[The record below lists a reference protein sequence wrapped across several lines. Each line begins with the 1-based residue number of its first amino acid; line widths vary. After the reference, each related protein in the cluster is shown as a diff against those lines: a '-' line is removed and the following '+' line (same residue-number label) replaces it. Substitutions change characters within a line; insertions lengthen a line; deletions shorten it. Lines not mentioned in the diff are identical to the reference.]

1 MWLPRLL
8 TALEAADRPVLATG
22 GEEYG
27 VPFLVAAL
35 RERSSVAWLELD
47 RGTRGDAVA
56 QGNALAKAV
65 NATLGTSLLAAAL
78 PYSAHLAALK
88 HHRDELLPLWLVL
101 TTESAAEP
109 VVGALLGLVED
120 GYRVLLD
127 LRGEAAVPPE
137 LADRCA
143 VLGPDELRVPLAEAE
158 LLVPRAVAPA
168 ELAGLWRSA
177 DGRFTP
183 LIQRAHRLAGLPAIS
198 VPAPTGSLVPKEQAQ
213 LVDAPL
219 AVQALRREG
228 ELIAALELATLK
240 APELVDDLL
249 RQSGPRFQEEGLLPR
264 LHLLLSALP
273 EAYSRSERVLEW
285 RLVAALAASDL
296 AGVLPDVD
304 AHLAVHIAPDLRA
317 RRAGAMPRED
327 GFALAKQ
334 AVEAR
339 RTPLTLW
346 QYGRLHPDD
355 DVALQV
361 LRESVQLADD
371 AGTPFDLVRN
381 GGMLVARLAQQGDYG
396 QAARWARWV
405 LDVFDRGDVRDGA
418 RRLQVVNDLAMASI
432 MTGDLVGVRKLLENA
447 TVLAE
452 GGLPQLAAL
461 LKGTLAA
468 LELVEGRRL
477 AALAHAEEN
486 YRTSS
491 RRTRALHGY
500 VLVRV
505 LLELEDF
512 EAARRVAV
520 DIGELVD
527 PTRAHEWAVSRLVQ
541 GMVTAVM
548 VAAGAAEDAADSGG
562 GRQAAAADDLL
573 SAILEPSLTAEQR
586 LSAVLHYLLLVP
598 GAVANLPAATAELA
612 VASSAAALRVASGP
626 EKHFASV
633 WNTISR
639 PRPALHVTLLGEPEA
654 RYRGSAH
661 ALPLRLAEVVSALVL
676 NRDGIDLEALNAYLV
691 PEGKEP
697 FTKSGVRG
705 MMTRLRKFLPISDAP
720 YGFAEPFSADVLA
733 LRGHLAK
740 NEVRQA
746 VALYRSG
753 LLPRSS
759 APGVEEERLALEE
772 ELRQAVLE
780 SADADA
786 LCELAERLGDDLEC
800 WEAAERTLLRGDPRL
815 TVARARVR
823 RLRQAYL

>member
-1 MWLPRLL
+1 ML
-8 TALEAADRPVLATG
+8 TALEAADRPVLVLG

-35 RERSSVAWLELD
+35 RERTSVAWFELD
-47 RGTRGDAVA
+47 RATRGDATA
-56 QGNALAKAV
+56 QGNAIARAV
-65 NATLGTSLLAAAL
+65 NATLGTPLLAVAL
-78 PYSAHLAALK
+78 PYSAQLAALR
-88 HHRDELLPLWLVL
+88 HHRSELLPLWLAL
-101 TTESAAEP
+101 TTESVTEP
-109 VVGALLGLVED
+109 VVGALLGLAEE

-127 LRGEAAVPPE
+127 VRGDAAMPPE
-137 LADRCA
+137 LVERCT

-158 LLVPRAVAPA
+158 LAAPRAVAPA
-168 ELAGLWRSA
+168 ELAELWRSA
-177 DGRFTP
+177 EGRFTP
-183 LIQRAHRLAGLPAIS
+183 LIQRAHRLAGLPSVS
-198 VPAPTGSLVPKEQAQ
+198 VPGPTGSLVAKDQAQ
-213 LVDAPL
+213 LVEAPL

-228 ELIAALELATLK
+228 ELVAALELATLK
-240 APELVDDLL
+240 APEMVDELL
-249 RQSGPRFQEEGLLPR
+249 RQAGPRFQEEGLLPR

-273 EAYSRSERVLEW
+273 EAHARSERVLEW
-285 RLVAALAASDL
+285 RLVAALASSDL
-296 AGVLPDVD
+296 AAVLPDVD
-304 AHLAVHIAPDLRA
+304 AHLAVHVAPDLRA
-317 RRAGAMPRED
+317 RRAGAMPREE

-355 DVALQV
+355 DVAMRV

-381 GGMLVARLAQQGDYG
+381 GGMLVARLAQQGDYA

-447 TVLAE
+447 RVLAE
-452 GGLPQLAAL
+452 GSLPQLASL
-461 LKGTLAA
+461 LTGTLAA
-468 LELVEGRRL
+468 LELVEGRPRE
-477 AALAHAEEN
+477 ALARAEEN

-512 EAARRVAV
+512 QAAHKVAV
-520 DIGELVD
+520 DVAELAD
-527 PTRAHEWAVSRLVQ
+527 PMRAHEWAISRLAQ
-541 GMVTAVM
+541 GMVVAVM
-548 VAAGAAEDAADSGG
+548 VAASGAEGVEGAPGDGDSKKAAS
-562 GRQAAAADDLL
+562 AADDLL

-586 LSAVLHYLLLVP
+586 LSAVLHYLLIVP
-598 GAVANLPAATAELA
+598 GAVANLPASVAELA
-612 VASSAAALRVASGP
+612 ATSSATALRVASGP
-626 EKHFASV
+626 EKYFAAV
-633 WNTISR
+633 WNTIAS
-639 PRPALHVTLLGEPEA
+639 PQPALHVKLLGEPEA
-654 RYRGSAH
+654 RYRGTAH

-676 NRDGIDLEALNAYLV
+676 NPHGIDLEALNDYLV
-691 PEGKEP
+691 PDGKEQ
-697 FTKSGVRG
+697 FTKSGVRA
-705 MMTRLRKFLPISDAP
+705 MMTRLRKLLPVTDAP
-720 YGFAEPFSADVLA
+720 YRFAEPFTADVLA
-733 LRGHLAK
+733 LRDHLAR

-759 APGVEEERLALEE
+759 APGAVEERLVLEE

-780 SADADA
+780 SADADV

-800 WEAAERTLLRGDPRL
+800 WEAAERTLLPGDPRL

-823 RLRQAYL
+823 RLRLAYL